1 MKIHKSF
8 SKLELIDIF
17 KHLDNNFI
25 IDKEYTKKE
34 VIDFINKYFRK
45 FKITNKKN
53 NYNITNN
60 KELRTFLKNEN
71 CNKILSIR
79 EKNNTILNAKRIL
92 NYCNN
97 NFILKFSTFN
107 SLEEIEKM
115 AEEISKYGYIS
126 SVRKAIKLLN
136 TDTKM
141 NKTFIVDIKN
151 ENKPDTKVNY
161 HCQIRT
167 GIFLY
172 DMLKG
177 EMTVIKENL

>member
-17 KHLDNNFI
+17 KNLDIKFI
-25 IDKEYTKKE
+25 IDPELSKKE
-34 VIDFINKYFRK
+34 VIEYIDKNFRK

-53 NYNITNN
+53 NYNIQNN
-60 KELRTFLKNEN
+60 KELRIFLKNEN

-97 NFILKFSTFN
+97 NFILQFSTFN
-107 SLEEIEKM
+107 SLEEIEKL
-115 AEEISKYGYIS
+115 ALEICKYGYIS

-136 TDTKM
+136 NDTKM
-141 NKTFIVDIKN
+141 NKKFIIDIKN
-151 ENKPDTKVNY
+151 ENKQDIKINY

-167 GIFLY
+167 GLFLY
-172 DMLKG
+172 DISTTKMII
-177 EMTVIKENL
+177 IKENL